1 MHKLNTEAEFQQVLQ
16 KYEDDPAFATMEGY
30 RDYRSFN
37 MFVVRV
43 NRFVSTTRYRLKCL
57 MPFILACSISVIVG
71 EMLSPILDK
80 WLS

>member
-1 MHKLNTEAEFQQVLQ
+1 MRKLNTEAEFQQVLQ

-43 NRFVSTTRYRLKCL
+43 KRFVSTTRYRLKCL
-57 MPFILACSISVIVG
+57 MPFILAFGATVIFG
-71 EMLSPILDK
+71 EIFSQILGK
-80 WLS
+80 WFS